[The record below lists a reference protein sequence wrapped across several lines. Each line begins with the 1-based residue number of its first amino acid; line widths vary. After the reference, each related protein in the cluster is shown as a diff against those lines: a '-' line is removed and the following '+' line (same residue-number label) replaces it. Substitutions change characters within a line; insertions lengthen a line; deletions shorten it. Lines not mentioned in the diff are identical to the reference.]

1 MMNVSNLVMNNRDQ
15 SNIDELFREGL
26 TSGNETDTFPEEN
39 WRKLTKRL
47 DRHDQWMIIG
57 PWLKPF
63 LSAAAVILLVLLLW
77 PEQEQ
82 KTAVPQEQKQHA
94 QEQAEGAAKPAL
106 PPDEREQERKPAEPL
121 ASEPSETYAA
131 ARPQKETIVAEP
143 AGKQDKTER
152 KSPAALA
159 AKSETKEKKSS
170 AAPAGRGQG
179 ESPERKTGAVSDT
192 VQTVKP
198 PAPKESRPQMAGPQ
212 RHLPAETVHR
222 DRPELSVAL
231 LVAPSY
237 NGVDQLNKLQPGAD
251 AGILFTLGIN
261 RWSLSTGA
269 VYAKKLYDAS
279 YDSSYGF
286 QQVDADCRV
295 LDIPLNISYAF
306 IQNAKSSFS
315 LGTGISSYLMLREDY
330 RYLNSDRE
338 DLHLVNENQHWFS
351 VLNLQATY
359 ARRLNSRLSIN
370 VQPFAKIPV
379 SDIGQYKV
387 RLQSYGMALGVSWNF

>member
-1 MMNVSNLVMNNRDQ
+1 MNSRDQ

-26 TSGNETDTFPEEN
+26 TSGNETDTFPEDS

-63 LSAAAVILLVLLLW
+63 LSASAVILLALLLW
-77 PEQEQ
+77 PKQEQ
-82 KTAVPQEQKQHA
+82 KTAVPREQKQHA

-106 PPDEREQERKPAEPL
+106 PSDERREDRVPPEPL
-121 ASEPSETYAA
+121 TSEPSETYAA
-131 ARPQKETIVAEP
+131 ARPQKEALPAEP
-143 AGKQDKTER
+143 AGKQETTER
-152 KSPAALA
+152 KSA
-159 AKSETKEKKSS
+159 
-170 AAPAGRGQG
+170 AAPADEGQ
-179 ESPERKTGAVSDT
+179 ERSIAAGKNGNVSDNVHPT
-192 VQTVKP
+192 EPAKLRKPRTQTVTP
-198 PAPKESRPQMAGPQ
+198 LP
-212 RHLPAETVHR
+212 HLPDETAAR
-222 DRPELSVAL
+222 NRPDISVAL

-251 AGILFTLGIN
+251 AGILLTLGIN
-261 RWSLSTGA
+261 RWSFSTGA

-279 YDSSYGF
+279 YDSSYGW

-359 ARRLNSRLSIN
+359 ARRLSSRLSIH
-370 VQPFAKIPV
+370 VQPFVKIPV
-379 SDIGQYKV
+379 NDIGQYKV